1 MSMIKLQIN
10 GKIIDS
16 NTRQGLERLLVEAWD
31 RNLFFKDL
39 VGAAVTDGSEQ
50 FTIEFNDAYR
60 FRLLYEWRFH
70 FKKMPRRVF
79 QSVSRQA
86 AHSQFRGLHS
96 LECRDRRDCP
106 QEEKVVSVLFNHF
119 FDTAWE
125 VLEEDMT

>member
-70 FKKMPRRVF
+70 FKKMPDVYFKVYRGKRLIRSSEDSILWNVGIGETALKKKKWCRFSLTIFLTRLGKSLRRI
-79 QSVSRQA
+79 
-86 AHSQFRGLHS
+86 
-96 LECRDRRDCP
+96 
-106 QEEKVVSVLFNHF
+106 
-119 FDTAWE
+119 
-125 VLEEDMT
+125 